1 MVPGLA
7 GVPAWKIPSP
17 SLGNNCKFLVA
28 IMRCSCGIGDRIR
41 RFSLPLQAT
50 ADSRPSHTASHNTVC
65 RARRHAS
72 LLFELAQLGNRQGA
86 LFVDEQRSG
95 SSMVRSSGPLKFRQA
110 VRRIARLSVA
120 ALTTL
125 FQPTVSDLE
134 TARQSSI
141 RARACYPNGHVHAS
155 ELVVSSQRAPRAGV
169 RACKRLFRCLTLS
182 GIRGGLAFDPI
193 WTSRFQSK
201 PVWRQPSLRLVEPL
215 P

>member
-1 MVPGLA
+1 VPGLA

-17 SLGNNCKFLVA
+17 SLGNNCHFLVA
-28 IMRCSCGIGDRIR
+28 IMRCFCGIGDLIR

-72 LLFELAQLGNRQGA
+72 LSFELAQLGNRQGA

-95 SSMVRSSGPLKFRQA
+95 SSMVRSSGPLKFRLA
-110 VRRIARLSVA
+110 VRRI
-120 ALTTL
+120 
-125 FQPTVSDLE
+125 VSDLE
-134 TARQSSI
+134 TARPSSI
-141 RARACYPNGHVHAS
+141 RARACYPDGHVHAS

-193 WTSRFQSK
+193 WTSKFQSK
-201 PVWRQPSLRLVEPL
+201 PVRRQPSSRLVEAL